1 MANFNKVYLLGNITR
16 DPEIRYT
23 PKGTAIARL
32 GLAVNRSWKTESG
45 ETREE
50 ATFIDVDA
58 FGRQAETLGQYLRK
72 GNPIFIEGRLRL
84 DTWEDKQ
91 TNQKRSK
98 LYVVLENFQFLGSKN
113 EGTAP
118 EGGGGPVQEK
128 PQSSSPPMQSPPPNH
143 LPDDDDVPF

>member
-58 FGRQAETLGQYLRK
+58 FGKQAETLGQYLRK

-113 EGTAP
+113 EGAAP
-118 EGGGGPVQEK
+118 SEGGAPAQEK

>member
-58 FGRQAETLGQYLRK
+58 FGKQAETLGQYLRK
-72 GNPIFIEGRLRL
+72 GNPIFIEGRLQIGRAH
-84 DTWEDKQ
+84 
-91 TNQKRSK
+91 
-98 LYVVLENFQFLGSKN
+98 V
-113 EGTAP
+113 
-118 EGGGGPVQEK
+118 
-128 PQSSSPPMQSPPPNH
+128 
-143 LPDDDDVPF
+143 

>member
-45 ETREE
+45 ETPEE
-50 ATFIDVDA
+50 ATFIDV
-58 FGRQAETLGQYLRK
+58 

>member
-58 FGRQAETLGQYLRK
+58 FGKQAETLGQYLRK

-118 EGGGGPVQEK
+118 AGGGEPAQEQS
-128 PQSSSPPMQSPPPNH
+128 QSSSPPMQSPPPNH

>member
-45 ETREE
+45 ETHEE

>member
-58 FGRQAETLGQYLRK
+58 FGKQAETLGQYLRK

-113 EGTAP
+113 EGAAP
-118 EGGGGPVQEK
+118 SGGGAPAQEK